1 MSDTIPTFNR
11 GLIPTAMRY
20 NRSEDNKHL
29 EEAPIPASVGL
40 LDVDTAILS
49 YLQEHITPITTQ
61 DSKQVKVPVIYG
73 NPERWKGVQRDGM
86 LRDQN
91 GKIQLPIIM
100 IRRTN
105 MRKNS
110 INNPTNK
117 YQNYL
122 FKTGW
127 NQRNIYD
134 KFTALNGIKPSEMY
148 QTVTMPDYYDITYE
162 AMIWTEYMAQMNQ
175 LVENIS
181 FESNEYW
188 GQKNKYK
195 FITSVSEFQQINE
208 VPVNNDRI
216 VRSSFNLVV
225 KAYILPSQML
235 NKDGRRTTTSRIQY
249 GPKKVT
255 FGTELV
261 TGSLNP

>member
-1 MSDTIPTFNR
+1 MSDNIPTFNR
-11 GLIPTAMRY
+11 GIVPTGTRY
-20 NRSEDNKHL
+20 NRGEDNKQL
-29 EEAPIPASVGL
+29 EEAPIPVSVGL
-40 LDVDTAILS
+40 LDVDTAILT
-49 YLQEHITPITTQ
+49 YLQKNIKPIVTQ
-61 DSKQVKVPVIYG
+61 DNKQLNVPVIYG
-73 NPERWKGVQRDGM
+73 NPERWKSIQRDGM
-86 LRDQN
+86 IRDQN
-91 GKIQLPIIM
+91 GKLQLPIVM

-134 KFTALNGIKPSEMY
+134 RFTVVNGVMPSELF
-148 QTVTMPDYYDITYE
+148 QTVTIPDYYDITYE
-162 AMIWTEYMAQMNQ
+162 AMVWTEYMAQMNH
-175 LVENIS
+175 VIENIS

-188 GQKNKYK
+188 GEKNKYR
-195 FITSVSEFQQINE
+195 FVTSVGEFEQIGE

-216 VRSSFNLVV
+216 IRSRFNLSV
-225 KAYILPSQML
+225 KAYIIPQTML
-235 NKDGRRTTTSRIQY
+235 NKDGKRTTTSRIQY
-249 GPKKVT
+249 GPKKVV
-255 FGTELV
+255 FASELV

>member
-1 MSDTIPTFNR
+1 MSEIPTFNR
-11 GLIPTAMRY
+11 GVISDATRY
-20 NRSEDNKHL
+20 NRGEDNKQL
-29 EEAPIPASVGL
+29 EESTMPVSVGL

-49 YLQEHITPITTQ
+49 YLQKNIKPVVTQ
-61 DSKQVKVPVIYG
+61 DNKQINVPVIYG

-86 LRDQN
+86 FRDKN
-91 GKIQLPIIM
+91 GKIQLPMIM

-127 NQRNIYD
+127 NKRNIYD
-134 KFTALNGIKPSEMY
+134 RFTVVNGVIPSEMF
-148 QTVTMPDYYDITYE
+148 QTVTIPDYYDITYE
-162 AMIWTEYMAQMNQ
+162 AIVWTEYMAQMNNII
-175 LVENIS
+175 ENIS

-188 GQKNKYK
+188 GEKNKYR
-195 FITSVSEFQQINE
+195 FVTSVGDFQQIGE

-216 VRSSFNLVV
+216 VRSKFDLSV
-225 KAYILPSQML
+225 KAYIIPPTML
-235 NKDGRRTTTSRIQY
+235 NKDGKRTTTSRIQY
-249 GPKKVT
+249 GPKKVV
-255 FGTELV
+255 FASEIV

>member
-1 MSDTIPTFNR
+1 MSDNIPTFDR

-20 NRSEDNKHL
+20 NRGNDSKHL
-29 EEAPIPASVGL
+29 EEAPLAVSVGL
-40 LDVDTAILS
+40 LDVDTAILT
-49 YLQEHITPITTQ
+49 YLQQRIRPITTQ
-61 DSKQVKVPVIYG
+61 DNKQINVPVIYG

-86 LRDQN
+86 IRDQN

-100 IRRTN
+100 LRRSN
-105 MRKNS
+105 MRKNN

-134 KFTALNGIKPSEMY
+134 KFAALNGVKPSEMY
-148 QTVTMPDYYDITYE
+148 QSVTMPDYYDITYE
-162 AMIWTEYMAQMNQ
+162 AMIWTEYMAQMNNI
-175 LVENIS
+175 VENIS

-188 GQKNKYK
+188 GEKNKYR
-195 FITSVSEFQQINE
+195 FVTSISEFNQINE

-216 VRSSFNLVV
+216 VRSSFNLLV
-225 KAYILPSQML
+225 KAYILPPTML
-235 NKDGRRTTTSRIQY
+235 NTDGNRTTTSRLQY
-249 GPKKVT
+249 SPKKVV
-255 FGTELV
+255 FATELV